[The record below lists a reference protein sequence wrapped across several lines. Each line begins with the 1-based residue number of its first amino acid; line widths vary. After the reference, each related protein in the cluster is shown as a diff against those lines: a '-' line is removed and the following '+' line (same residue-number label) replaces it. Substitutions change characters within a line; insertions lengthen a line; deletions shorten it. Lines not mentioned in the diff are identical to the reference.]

1 VTANNLVVTLA
12 LTDKVHV
19 AAQTTWS
26 QALAVVGRVL
36 VETACDAVQL
46 VLQAEDTRRLT
57 AGRLGLELGIAADA
71 GKGDLVQNQKKQGD
85 NDNLGWLHLLESQER
100 KYRLR

>member
-1 VTANNLVVTLA
+1 MTTNNLVVALA
-12 LTDKVHV
+12 VTDKVHV
-19 AAQTTWS
+19 ATQTTWS

-36 VETACDAVQL
+36 VEPACDAVQL
-46 VLQAEDTRRLT
+46 VLQAEQTRGLT

-71 GKGDLVQNQKKQGD
+71 GKGDLVQNQKKKGD

-100 KYRLR
+100 KCRLR